1 MLNISSDRVDKLM
14 PRYPI
19 HSLSTLSTPRAG
31 RILAL
36 WLIGIF
42 ILLVFCL
49 FLPWQQNISGVG
61 RITAFTPQDRPQTI
75 ETAIAGRVANWHVRE
90 GQFVR
95 QGDTIMVISEI
106 KTEYFDPEL
115 LPRVQEQLAA
125 KQEGLLATGNKV
137 EALTNQVQALREGM
151 GLNLEQTRNRLRQA
165 ELKLLSDSA
174 DFSAGQINYQIA
186 QRQFAGADSLF
197 RNGLISLTS
206 YEQRRQR
213 LQETEARLTSL
224 ENQFLASQNAV
235 LNARIEINSLQASFM
250 DKIAKAQSE
259 RSSSLSYLAETEG
272 ELSKMRNYY
281 ANLVIRND
289 QYSILAPQDGFIV
302 RALRAGI
309 GETIKEGEAVV
320 TIMPDSP
327 AMAVEIFVRPMDLP
341 LLQVGTPVRIEF
353 DGWPALQF
361 SGWPNVSVGTFGG
374 RIAVI
379 DYVNSD
385 NGRYRVLAVPDT
397 DEDPWPEQLR
407 VGTGVFGWAML
418 NDVPVWYE
426 LWRQLNGFPPDLIP
440 RDEQTD
446 KSYQA
451 KADSKDEKAKLK

>member
-1 MLNISSDRVDKLM
+1 MLNISSDKVDKFM

-31 RILAL
+31 RIMAL

-42 ILLVFCL
+42 VLLFFCL

-106 KTEYFDPEL
+106 KTEFFDPEL
-115 LPRVQEQLAA
+115 LPRVQEQLTA
-125 KQEGLLATGNKV
+125 KQQGILATQGR
-137 EALTNQVQALREGM
+137 VQALNDQLVAMRENM
-151 GLNLEQTRNRLRQA
+151 QLSLEQTRNRLRQA

-174 DFSAGQINYQIA
+174 DYSAGQINYQIA

-197 RNGLISLTS
+197 RDGLISLTS
-206 YEQRRQR
+206 FEQRRQR
-213 LQETEARLTSL
+213 LQETEARLTAL
-224 ENQFLASQNAV
+224 ENQFMASQNAV
-235 LNARIEINSLQASFM
+235 LIARIEVNALRASFM
-250 DKIAKAQSE
+250 DRIARTQSDL
-259 RSSSLSYLAETEG
+259 SSSLSSLAASEG
-272 ELSKMRNYY
+272 DLASMRNRY

-289 QYSILAPQDGFIV
+289 QYSILAPQDGFVV

-309 GETIKEGEAVV
+309 GETIKEGDPVV

-327 AMAVEIFVRPMDLP
+327 TLAVEIFVRPMDLP

-379 DYVNSD
+379 DYVNSE
-385 NGRYRVLAVPDT
+385 NGRYRVLAVPDP
-397 DEDPWPEQLR
+397 DEEPWPEQLR

-440 RDEQTD
+440 RDQQTD

-451 KADSKDEKAKLK
+451 QAKSKEDKSK